1 MELARR
7 VKAGLRSLADESGE
21 FTREAMIALQN
32 RSIALEKTLEFVASD
47 ETNRWLYVNRQER
60 MDATATIFERSRRD
74 FHIERY
80 RVASER
86 VSGRRTLDC
95 ASGTGYGVR
104 ILVEIGRAASSIGVE
119 IDNEAVEYASKRHHI
134 QGATFICASGDR
146 MPLPNGCVDVI
157 TSFETVEHVPDDEAL
172 ILEFR
177 RVLRSEGLLFISTP
191 NQWPV
196 EVSPFHLREYDKDS
210 FLSVLSRGFECV
222 ELYNQNSGSQTP
234 YNHNQAAGIVATTPE
249 NEHLAECYLAVC
261 RRRA

>member
-1 MELARR
+1 
-7 VKAGLRSLADESGE
+7 
-21 FTREAMIALQN
+21 
-32 RSIALEKTLEFVASD
+32 
-47 ETNRWLYVNRQER
+47 
-60 MDATATIFERSRRD
+60 
-74 FHIERY
+74 
-80 RVASER
+80 
-86 VSGRRTLDC
+86 
-95 ASGTGYGVR
+95 
-104 ILVEIGRAASSIGVE
+104 
-119 IDNEAVEYASKRHHI
+119 
-134 QGATFICASGDR
+134 

-234 YNHNQAAGIVATTPE
+234 YNHNQAAGIVPTTPE